1 MLEDLSLERIIPDQ
15 LDIRD
20 AFDRKTLQ
28 LHIERYAF
36 AIQNGKPGDMLDIAC
51 GSGYGSY
58 QIIRDEKYEHSRVT
72 AVDVDQT
79 AIEYAKKRYSNPSI
93 LFICADA
100 ALYDDQKGYDTI
112 ISLETIEH
120 LKQPDL
126 FVNKLH
132 ALLKKEGVLIISA
145 PVTPST
151 DGNPHHISDFT
162 ASRFKKLLER
172 SGFIIKSEFIQIQ
185 PFTLKSI
192 LHSDNQRLSK
202 TRKNIG
208 MYYFRHPGVFFA
220 RIRSLFMDGL
230 NNKYMTLALHKS

>member
-1 MLEDLSLERIIPDQ
+1 MFDDLSLERIIPDQ
-15 LDIRD
+15 LDVQD
-20 AFDRKTLQ
+20 AFDRKTLE

-36 AIQNGKPGDMLDIAC
+36 AIQNGKPGDVLDIAC

-58 QIIRDEKYEHSRVT
+58 QILQDEKYEYSHVT
-72 AVDVDQT
+72 AVDIDQT

-100 ALYDDQKGYDTI
+100 ELYDDQRGYDTI

-120 LKQPDL
+120 LKTPDL
-126 FVNKLH
+126 FVNKLY

-151 DGNPHHISDFT
+151 DGNPHHTSDFT
-162 ASRFKKLLER
+162 VSRFKKLLES
-172 SGFIIKSEFIQIQ
+172 SGFIIKSEFIQVQ

-208 MYYFRHPGVFFA
+208 MYYLRHPGVLFA
-220 RIRSLFMDGL
+220 RIWSLFTDGL
-230 NNKYMTLALHKS
+230 NNKYMTLALRKS